1 MRNLEFFRMK
11 QISRPIDVMMSH
23 DWPRGI
29 HIYGDKDDLLRK
41 KKFLESDIRNNS
53 LGSPPAEDLLHSL
66 CPTYWFSAHLHV
78 KFSAIV
84 PHMDEL
90 GELKSETKF
99 LSLDKC
105 LPKRDFLQILDIEHK
120 KPLKLELDAEWLAIL
135 KSTNHLLHLKKS
147 NCYMPAPG
155 IDERYNFKVSDED
168 IKSIISDF
176 GGDLT
181 IPENFV
187 QTGSV
192 YAASGFNNYHTNE
205 ILINDQTTL
214 LCDMLGI
221 TNPNKVIKNSKDD
234 NFKDFQ
240 QVDKESG
247 SEKSEES
254 LDEEEFRE
262 IMCTQQNTIT
272 LPSAE
277 NSQENSDENVSS
289 FDSSNSS
296 KRSLLDSNDLNSSS
310 KKLKRR
316 NISIYSDDFS

>member
-1 MRNLEFFRMK
+1 MNLFF
-11 QISRPIDVMMSH
+11 
-23 DWPRGI
+23 
-29 HIYGDKDDLLRK
+29 
-41 KKFLESDIRNNS
+41 FNS
-53 LGSPPAEDLLHSL
+53 NLD
-66 CPTYWFSAHLHV
+66 
-78 KFSAIV
+78 
-84 PHMDEL
+84 
-90 GELKSETKF
+90 LKSVWVLNIVNINF
-99 LSLDKC
+99 FFS
-105 LPKRDFLQILDIEHK
+105 
-120 KPLKLELDAEWLAIL
+120 
-135 KSTNHLLHLKKS
+135 
-147 NCYMPAPG
+147 
-155 IDERYNFKVSDED
+155 RYNFKVSDED

-221 TNPNKVIKNSKDD
+221 TNPNKVIKNSKD

-247 SEKSEES
+247 SEKSEAS

-262 IMCTQQNTIT
+262 IVCTQQNTVT

-296 KRSLLDSNDLNSSS
+296 KRSLLDSNDLNSTS

-316 NISIYSDDFS
+316 NLSIYSDDFS